1 MIALKLLAKMTKM
14 PKKVNMLGSKNIK
27 GKKKSPFMIYT
38 CFEIILV
45 PEDNGKQNLDESL
58 WTNIKSMLLAVMVIK

>member
-27 GKKKSPFMIYT
+27 GKKKHHLWFIH
-38 CFEIILV
+38 IL
-45 PEDNGKQNLDESL
+45 KLF
-58 WTNIKSMLLAVMVIK
+58 